1 MKPAKLCYERRL
13 TERGGASRANFQQKI
28 MRAERIIEF
37 RGLII

>member
-28 MRAERIIEF
+28 MRAERITEF
-37 RGLII
+37 RNP